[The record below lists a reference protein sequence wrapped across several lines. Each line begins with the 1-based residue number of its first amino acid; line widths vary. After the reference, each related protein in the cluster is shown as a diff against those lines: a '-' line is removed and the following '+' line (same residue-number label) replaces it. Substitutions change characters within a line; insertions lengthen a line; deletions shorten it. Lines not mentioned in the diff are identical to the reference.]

1 MGLLKLVLVLLL
13 DLLDL
18 LESCFHCISRFFR
31 RFSFLFYIDI
41 RFGGLFGIP
50 DNARSYLIVWL
61 LLALLGFIEALM
73 VDRGLDECALSH
85 LYLVVL
91 LHDNLGYAHI
101 IVHESLVLIVIVVSE
116 EVVFHRALLLDFWP
130 LVTDLEIGLN
140 CRLTRIELFTGFLGG
155 LRHSGLL

>member
-13 DLLDL
+13 DLLYL
-18 LESCFHCISRFFR
+18 LKSCFHRISRFLR
-31 RFSFLFYIDI
+31 RFNFLFDFDI
-41 RFGGLFGIP
+41 RFGSLFGIP
-50 DNARSYLIVWL
+50 DNARSYLVVWL
-61 LLALLGFIEALM
+61 LLALLGFIETLM

-116 EVVFHRALLLDFWP
+116 EVVLHRALLLDFWP

-140 CRLTRIELFTGFLGG
+140 CRLARVELFTGFLSGF
-155 LRHSGLL
+155 RHSGLL